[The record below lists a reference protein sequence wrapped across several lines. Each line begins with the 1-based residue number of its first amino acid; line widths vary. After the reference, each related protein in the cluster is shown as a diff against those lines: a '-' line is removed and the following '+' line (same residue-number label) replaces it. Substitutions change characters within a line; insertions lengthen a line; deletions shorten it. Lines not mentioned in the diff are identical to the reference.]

1 MQVIPFR
8 VGKKVYFV
16 KNAAEKLFSQTKFP
30 VTGRLRHGQNIT
42 IASSRK
48 KARCLH
54 VAFLEINI
62 FRVTTLF
69 PKRVSWT
76 IDLWNEVSRLF
87 MLIFITP
94 LYFVKKQIKLSK
106 LSPFYCH
113 TGSSSEKCASDFS
126 IEIYFL

>member
-1 MQVIPFR
+1 MTQTRTEYHDCEQP
-8 VGKKVYFV
+8 
-16 KNAAEKLFSQTKFP
+16 EKSP
-30 VTGRLRHGQNIT
+30 VFTCCI
-42 IASSRK
+42 
-48 KARCLH
+48 
-54 VAFLEINI
+54 LEINI

-126 IEIYFL
+126 IEISFLVNIKYSSQWLQFITILLWFRIRLIFKDLFT